1 MRRDLAIVTKKLVVF
16 AGGKKNENGT
26 KRRDYRP
33 PLTQK
38 TNEHLW
44 NPELY
49 QKSTHL
55 RSNLAIHIFY
65 VMYS

>member
-1 MRRDLAIVTKKLVVF
+1 MRRDLAIVTKKLVVLPE
-16 AGGKKNENGT
+16 GRKT
-26 KRRDYRP
+26 KTVRRDEIIGLP
-33 PLTQK
+33 SHKK